1 MSSTVSRQ
9 REQRKLDFKRTE
21 ETISRLQ
28 RLQENRSG
36 GKISDTRLAATPE
49 YDPENPFDDRSLNAH
64 ASKITLDEARSTRRS
79 SPTNNVIT
87 KSTTPRES
95 IRTRS
100 TLTKSNLSPPPVSTT
115 PQSMKSETQSS
126 ESNRPR
132 LRRRQTAAEGE
143 DIASKVEH
151 IETQSRQ
158 EYRPRTNRVEQR
170 KKESEKTQN
179 SSHISPPKRSPQKLR
194 RRTEVFTTPEVK
206 EQPSRGHLSEET
218 KQALAT
224 LEKTLQQLKSLSPE
238 ASRFTN
244 DSPSNLRSDLASKPL
259 DSSSRRRLN
268 RALSPSKER
277 TELDKGHRSSSRQME
292 TTAKTG
298 TDVCEKAKPRS
309 SFLARVEQA
318 RSQPQPDDQKVERK
332 ENTPLRTEAQT
343 QTNSVRRRRSLYSY
357 TPPKLVDKELQCNLG
372 ITSKEQEYSGE
383 TSASSIK
390 IGEESVDDLVRSH
403 GTEEDGKVRQF
414 LQGVRILVDVRDQDG
429 EDASALWTEKLRNVG
444 AKVYTKV
451 PQMPRKSRSSSSNK
465 VERTENEKVYAPA
478 VDCIIYKNGK
488 PATLHYHRSQVEAGR
503 EPVIVGV
510 NWILHC
516 LREGKRVDENDYL
529 VEVGKQAIF
538 SGRRTSMTPKRAPSS
553 HDQVDQNNPAQSQP
567 PKLADMLAR
576 KKVIQNAPVRP
587 SPLAN
592 KCWNLDAS
600 TSSTISTA
608 TTTITNFTMNST
620 TRSTYTPSR

>member
-9 REQRKLDFKRTE
+9 REQRKLELIQKTE
-21 ETISRLQ
+21 ETLSRLQ
-28 RLQENRSG
+28 RLQENRSNH
-36 GKISDTRLAATPE
+36 TRLATPE
-49 YDPENPFDDRSLNAH
+49 YDPENPFDDRSLNDKARE
-64 ASKITLDEARSTRRS
+64 ITLNKGQSGRRIP
-79 SPTNNVIT
+79 PTDNAIT
-87 KSTTPRES
+87 KIVSAREP

-100 TLTKSNLSPPPVSTT
+100 TLTKSNPSSPPVSSS
-115 PQSMKSETQSS
+115 QSMRFEQQSS

-132 LRRRQTAAEGE
+132 LRRRQTTTEGE
-143 DIASKVEH
+143 DVAAKVEH
-151 IETQSRQ
+151 TETHSRQ
-158 EYRPRTNRVEQR
+158 EYRSRTNRA
-170 KKESEKTQN
+170 EKDKGKLQ
-179 SSHISPPKRSPQKLR
+179 SSSFISPPKRSPQKGR
-194 RRTEVFTTPEVK
+194 RRAEVFATPEVNAA
-206 EQPSRGHLSEET
+206 PSRGELSEET
-218 KQALAT
+218 KQALASLERT
-224 LEKTLQQLKSLSPE
+224 LEHLKALSPE
-238 ASRFTN
+238 ASKIGL
-244 DSPSNLRSDLASKPL
+244 DSPSGLRSDSTSKPL

-277 TELDKGHRSSSRQME
+277 IEIERNYSNSSRQIE
-292 TTAKTG
+292 GAIKTG
-298 TDVCEKAKPRS
+298 TGAFEKPKSRS
-309 SFLARVEQA
+309 SFLTRVEQA
-318 RSQPQPDDQKVERK
+318 RSQPQADQQVEERK
-332 ENTPLRTEAQT
+332 ENTPIRTEAQT
-343 QTNSVRRRRSLYSY
+343 QTNPIQRRRSMYSY

-372 ITSKEQEYSGE
+372 MMSKEQDCSGE

-429 EDASALWTEKLRNVG
+429 EDASALWTEKLRDVG
-444 AKVYTKV
+444 AKVYTKI
-451 PQMPRKSRSSSSNK
+451 PQVPRKSRSSSSTK
-465 VERTENEKVYAPA
+465 IERIESEKVYAPA

-488 PATLHYHRSQVEAGR
+488 PATLHYHRSQIEAGR
-503 EPVIVGV
+503 KIIIVGV

-553 HDQVDQNNPAQSQP
+553 HDQISQNSSAHSQP
-567 PKLADMLAR
+567 KLTDMLAR

-608 TTTITNFTMNST
+608 TTTMTNFTMNST
-620 TRSTYTPSR
+620 TRSTYTPSRY

>member
-9 REQRKLDFKRTE
+9 REQRKLDFKKTE

-28 RLQENRSG
+28 RLQENRSS
-36 GKISDTRLAATPE
+36 GKSSENHTRLATPQ

-64 ASKITLDEARSTRRS
+64 ARELTLNEVRS
-79 SPTNNVIT
+79 SRKSPSTNNAVT
-87 KSTTPRES
+87 KSITPREP

-100 TLTKSNLSPPPVSTT
+100 ALTKSDLSPPSLSTT
-115 PQSMKSETQSS
+115 PQTAKSEKQSS
-126 ESNRPR
+126 DRPR
-132 LRRRQTAAEGE
+132 LRRRQTTAEGE
-143 DIASKVEH
+143 DNASKVEH

-158 EYRPRTNRVEQR
+158 DYRSRTSRAEQR
-170 KKESEKTQN
+170 EKES
-179 SSHISPPKRSPQKLR
+179 SLSSPPKRSPQKVR
-194 RRTEVFTTPEVK
+194 RRTDIFSTPEVK

-238 ASRFTN
+238 TSRVGN
-244 DSPSNLRSDLASKPL
+244 DSPIGARSDCASKPL

-277 TELDKGHRSSSRQME
+277 IESERNPRASSRQME
-292 TTAKTG
+292 TTAKPG
-298 TDVCEKAKPRS
+298 SDMSEKPKPRS

-318 RSQPQPDDQKVERK
+318 RSSPQPEEQKEERK
-332 ENTPLRTEAQT
+332 ENTPLRAEAQT
-343 QTNSVRRRRSLYSY
+343 QTNPIRRRRSLYSY

-372 ITSKEQEYSGE
+372 EYDHSGE

-451 PQMPRKSRSSSSNK
+451 PQVPRKSRSSSSNK
-465 VERTENEKVYAPA
+465 VETEKVYAPA

-538 SGRRTSMTPKRAPSS
+538 SGRRTSMTPKRAPPSN
-553 HDQVDQNNPAQSQP
+553 DQVNQSSTSSQSQP